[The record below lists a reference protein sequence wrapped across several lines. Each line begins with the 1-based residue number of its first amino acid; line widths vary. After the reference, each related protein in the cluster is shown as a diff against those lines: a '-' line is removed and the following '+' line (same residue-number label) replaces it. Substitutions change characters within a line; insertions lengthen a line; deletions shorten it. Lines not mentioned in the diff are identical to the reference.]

1 VALPYRKKTFQLNFG
16 SGCENITL
24 FDWHAYLEQVAQDLT
39 AILEVNLQDAG
50 QGLLVDSQEAT
61 KLTDPDCVWLWNVAD
76 YGDIAGDVV
85 GQEL

>member
-1 VALPYRKKTFQLNFG
+1 M
-16 SGCENITL
+16 
-24 FDWHAYLEQVAQDLT
+24 T

-76 YGDIAGDVV
+76 YGDIADDVV
-85 GQEL
+85 RQEL